1 MNATARNILLE
12 GDIGDQGIEIKNV
25 IYMFKYKLAYFS
37 VSKELNVNIQ
47 ICMSFETR
55 VCHRILLFKEKL
67 SRVYEPCANH
77 LVMLFLF
84 F

>member
-25 IYMFKYKLAYFS
+25 IYIFKYKLAEFS

-47 ICMSFETR
+47 ICMSFESR
-55 VCHRILLFKEKL
+55 VCLRNLLFKEKKTW
-67 SRVYEPCANH
+67 VYEPCENYW
-77 LVMLFLF
+77 
-84 F
+84 